1 MIAFFGN
8 TYFDSEG
15 HNTKTL
21 KPCPVVSS
29 ENEMTVRKGS
39 PAQKS
44 QIHLWP
50 EWLEFS

>member
-1 MIAFFGN
+1 MIPFWGSVQKYMMIAFFGN

-44 QIHLWP
+44 
-50 EWLEFS
+50 